1 MIRQT
6 TSTDLPTNQPPA
18 PVSPTLATAPTL
30 ATVPTLADLAP
41 LDDWETSLAE
51 TTSAG
56 PATSASP
63 LDSTGLDD
71 LPTDWQDS
79 SDDEP
84 HQPDHEPG
92 DVDPTAMATEP
103 PPEEHRDA
111 PTPETLTDQQL
122 GTEQLDAPVEQPET
136 EQQSPEQPPEMGGTI
151 PPENVNRTSEH
162 QSKHEYRFAEKV
174 REIRHELVIRRTEI
188 QQRVT
193 RLEHEIAEHHATMQ
207 RLAAERKSAKE
218 SMDEAGDERRGLVD
232 EWQGIEYDLANPEM
246 LEARAR
252 QALADEAKQSGGAVP
267 RGSMPAASGGLVM
280 HGPFSI
286 DPAAA
291 SAEYRTMILEEP
303 GGQIRAQFDIPPNV
317 RVASIPAGARVI
329 DPATTAPLTVL
340 KISPGRLESLRSTE
354 ATPGRNC
361 STVADLELLIR
372 EGRLQ
377 HVSRFGPAAIDA
389 VTDALIDWR
398 QRNPVPQPV
407 EQVERVEESKQVSEF
422 GEPREPEQV
431 EEPEAPEDFPAAD
444 VALASVIRSEISM
457 ADFAVPG
464 DLVDDPEESAWWQS
478 GAVSAR
484 LGRPVHSNP
493 HLPGSRAAKI
503 WDRGWQDQAPA
514 DDLED

>member
-1 MIRQT
+1 MIRKT
-6 TSTDLPTNQPPA
+6 TPADLPTNQPPA
-18 PVSPTLATAPTL
+18 PVNLTLATAFTP
-30 ATVPTLADLAP
+30 ADLTP

-51 TTSAG
+51 TASAG
-56 PATSASP
+56 PATFANP
-63 LDSTGLDD
+63 LDPTGLDD

-92 DVDPTAMATEP
+92 DVDPTATATEP

-122 GTEQLDAPVEQPET
+122 GTEQLDASAEQPGT

-207 RLAAERKSAKE
+207 RLAAERKAAKE

-246 LEARAR
+246 VEARAR
-252 QALADEAKQSGGAVP
+252 QALADEAKQSGGATPAELTP
-267 RGSMPAASGGLVM
+267 RATGRLVYLGPHSFDLQPDGDDPEDFSSNVTASPSGQPVTRAA
-280 HGPFSI
+280 
-286 DPAAA
+286 
-291 SAEYRTMILEEP
+291 
-303 GGQIRAQFDIPPNV
+303 
-317 RVASIPAGARVI
+317 

-354 ATPGRNC
+354 ATAGRNC

-407 EQVERVEESKQVSEF
+407 EQVEQVE
-422 GEPREPEQV
+422 EPREPEKV
-431 EEPEAPEDFPAAD
+431 EEPEPLEDFPAAD
-444 VALASVIRSEISM
+444 VVSAPNVI
-457 ADFAVPG
+457 VPS
-464 DLVDDPEESAWWQS
+464 DLVDDPEESAWWQA

-484 LGRPVHSNP
+484 LGLPVHSNP
-493 HLPGSRAAKI
+493 HSAGSRAAKV
-503 WDRGWQDQAPA
+503 WDRGWQEQAPA